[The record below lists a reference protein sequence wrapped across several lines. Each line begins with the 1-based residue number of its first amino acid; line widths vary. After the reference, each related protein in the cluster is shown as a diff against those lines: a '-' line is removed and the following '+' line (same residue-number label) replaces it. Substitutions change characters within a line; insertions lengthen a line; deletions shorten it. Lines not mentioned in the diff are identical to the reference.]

1 MAANRRRFLRTL
13 GTATAGVLLAG
24 CQSGSDGTATESPT
38 DATTDGPATPTA
50 TPDGSEQ
57 STDPDE
63 LQRRAREFVQSL
75 ADGEFEQAHGR
86 LTDQAADAITVDG
99 LRQAWR
105 GNVGP
110 KGALD
115 GIVSASY
122 EGTDSNDQDV
132 VVVRARFADGRQRFA
147 FGFTEGGINTFRIL
161 PAETA
166 EWTPPAYADQS
177 SFSERDL
184 TLDAPGD
191 CSLGA
196 TLTMPDGEG
205 SVPGVVLVHGN
216 GAQDRDQTVGPNK
229 TFKDIAWGL
238 ASRGIAVLRYDKR
251 TYTCDVDK
259 ADVTIDD
266 VVTDDALTAIDRLRS
281 VEHVNEDD
289 VFVAGHSFGGLLA
302 PRIATR
308 DGNLAGVVMLAPGPA
323 RPISEAIV
331 DQTRHLATLDG
342 TVTDAERQRIEQVE
356 QIAEK
361 IRTLDIGDDEV
372 VNGFGGDEF
381 YRTLQEYDHTAAVRE
396 VSVPRYVAQ
405 GGQDWQVTV
414 EEDLPIWREA
424 LEGEESAT
432 IEVYPDLNHRFQ
444 VSTGKETAAEYQ
456 RPDNHVAKRLVVD
469 VADFISANA

>member
-1 MAANRRRFLRTL
+1 VN
-13 GTATAGVLLAG
+13 
-24 CQSGSDGTATESPT
+24 
-38 DATTDGPATPTA
+38 
-50 TPDGSEQ
+50 
-57 STDPDE
+57 
-63 LQRRAREFVQSL
+63 
-75 ADGEFEQAHGR
+75 
-86 LTDQAADAITVDG
+86 
-99 LRQAWR
+99 
-105 GNVGP
+105 
-110 KGALD
+110 
-115 GIVSASY
+115 
-122 EGTDSNDQDV
+122 
-132 VVVRARFADGRQRFA
+132 
-147 FGFTEGGINTFRIL
+147 
-161 PAETA
+161 
-166 EWTPPAYADQS
+166 
-177 SFSERDL
+177 
-184 TLDAPGD
+184 
-191 CSLGA
+191 
-196 TLTMPDGEG
+196 
-205 SVPGVVLVHGN
+205 
-216 GAQDRDQTVGPNK
+216 
-229 TFKDIAWGL
+229 
-238 ASRGIAVLRYDKR
+238 
-251 TYTCDVDK
+251 K

-281 VEHVNEDD
+281 VENVNEDD
-289 VFVAGHSFGGLLA
+289 VFVTGHSFGGLLA

-356 QIAEK
+356 RMAEK

-444 VSTGKETAAEYQ
+444 MSTGKETAVEYQ

-469 VADFISANA
+469 VATFVESSV

>member
-1 MAANRRRFLRTL
+1 
-13 GTATAGVLLAG
+13 
-24 CQSGSDGTATESPT
+24 
-38 DATTDGPATPTA
+38 
-50 TPDGSEQ
+50 
-57 STDPDE
+57 
-63 LQRRAREFVQSL
+63 
-75 ADGEFEQAHGR
+75 
-86 LTDQAADAITVDG
+86 
-99 LRQAWR
+99 
-105 GNVGP
+105 
-110 KGALD
+110 
-115 GIVSASY
+115 
-122 EGTDSNDQDV
+122 V

-177 SFSERDL
+177 AFSERDL
-184 TLDAPGD
+184 TLEATED

-251 TYTCDVDK
+251 TYACDVDK

-281 VEHVNEDD
+281 VERVGP

-302 PRIATR
+302 PRIAAR
-308 DGNLAGVVMLAPGPA
+308 DGNLAGIVMLAPGPA
-323 RPISEAIV
+323 RPISDVIV
-331 DQTRHLATLDG
+331 DQTEHLANLDG
-342 TVTDAERQRIEQVE
+342 TVTDAERQQLERVR
-356 QIAEK
+356 QIANR

-372 VNGFGGDEF
+372 LSGLGGDEF
-381 YRTLQEYDHTAAVRE
+381 YRTLQEYDHTTAVQE
-396 VSVPRYVAQ
+396 LSIPRYLAQ
-405 GGQDWQVTV
+405 GGRDYQVTD
-414 EEDLPIWREA
+414 EDDLPIWRAA
-424 LEGEESAT
+424 LEGEQAVT
-432 IEVYPDLNHRFQ
+432 IEVYPELNHRFQ

-456 RPDNHVAKRLVVD
+456 EPDSHVAERLID
-469 VADFISANA
+469 GVATFIQTSA